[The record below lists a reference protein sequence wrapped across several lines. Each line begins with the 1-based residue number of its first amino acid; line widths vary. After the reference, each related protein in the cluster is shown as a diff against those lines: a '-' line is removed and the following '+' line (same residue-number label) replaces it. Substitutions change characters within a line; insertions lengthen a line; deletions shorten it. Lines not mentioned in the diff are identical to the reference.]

1 MHVFQTLLLIAG
13 TTSIGL
19 AVGCYGT
26 LLLALALSP
35 SQRES
40 EHINIS
46 ICVLVVPIG
55 FGLLGAI
62 VGFARGIRHAPRYAN
77 ETWGSITWLGV
88 FRGLITWWGY
98 GAFTLTAWWPA
109 RIVVTIA
116 TGTVVGFAANRAEAR
131 WQDRNPKR

>member
-13 TTSIGL
+13 TTSLGL

-35 SQRES
+35 SQSKS

-46 ICVLVVPIG
+46 ICVIIVPIG

-62 VGFARGIRHAPRYAN
+62 AGFVSGRRLAPRYAN
-77 ETWGSITWLGV
+77 ETQNSLKM
-88 FRGLITWWGY
+88 
-98 GAFTLTAWWPA
+98 A
-109 RIVVTIA
+109 
-116 TGTVVGFAANRAEAR
+116 
-131 WQDRNPKR
+131 